1 MSRWHLCAG
10 LLLIAAGGCKK
21 TPDPAAGPCDSP
33 ASCIALAEAQ
43 LRAPSAGSEAIIVQA
58 LGRACELRS
67 GDACLRLSHYL
78 ALHGAER
85 GPVNALLDRACEAG
99 HPGACFTVAE
109 ALLLGDR
116 GRTRDVPRGRA
127 LLEKACAGGEKAA
140 CGRLSELRQRPD
152 AGAGRQAT
160 SP

>member
-1 MSRWHLCAG
+1 MARWHLCAG
-10 LLLIAAGGCKK
+10 LLLIAGSCKK
-21 TPDPAAGPCDSP
+21 APDPPAGPCDSP
-33 ASCIALAEAQ
+33 PACIAVAEGQ
-43 LRAPSAGSEAIIVQA
+43 LRAPSPGSEAIIVQS
-58 LGRACELRS
+58 LGRACELHS

-99 HPGACFTVAE
+99 HPGACLTVAE

-116 GRTRDVPRGRA
+116 GRTRDLPRARA
-127 LLEKACAGGEKAA
+127 LLEKACSGGEKAA

-152 AGAGRQAT
+152 AGARRQAT